1 MNACDECIYTY
12 PDCPEGEY
20 DKEDNEVLDLTQCS
34 IGWCAYQTTKVDESC
49 DKIDFVS
56 DKKTIPVKLKVTKIS
71 KHQSDFSDLDDSWE
85 SVSK

>member
-1 MNACDECIYTY
+1 MDMNACDECIYTY

-34 IGWCAYQTTKVDESC
+34 IEWCAYQTTKVDES
-49 DKIDFVS
+49 
-56 DKKTIPVKLKVTKIS
+56 
-71 KHQSDFSDLDDSWE
+71 WE